1 MFNERQYYCLFIVM
15 LKKKQSNK
23 HGEKGG
29 GENGKIKREKEEKVV
44 TRTICHV
51 HSMITTTGRPLLYG
65 IVSMC

>member
-1 MFNERQYYCLFIVM
+1 M

-29 GENGKIKREKEEKVV
+29 GENGKIKREKGEKVA

-51 HSMITTTGRPLLYG
+51 HSIIMTTGKPLLYG
-65 IVSMC
+65 IVSMH

>member
-1 MFNERQYYCLFIVM
+1 MFNEKQYNCLLIAM

-29 GENGKIKREKEEKVV
+29 GENGKIKREKGEKVA

-51 HSMITTTGRPLLYG
+51 HSIIMTTGKPLLYG
-65 IVSMC
+65 IVSMH